1 MRWLLDSHLYK
12 EVRKFVKDVFMEN
25 NIVKIQGKRTF
36 RTGTYRFMWID
47 ENTINGKSE
56 ILYDIYR

>member
-25 NIVKIQGKRTF
+25 NIEIVFQCQNSRQGNLWNWYIQ
-36 RTGTYRFMWID
+36 
-47 ENTINGKSE
+47 
-56 ILYDIYR
+56 IYVDR